1 MTASSR
7 IEIYGSAGEPAE
19 APLLTGSYD
28 GREYRLTIKAA
39 SGADGIGLDEDTAQ
53 RLARWLSWEAG
64 DEYRRQRED
73 QQWHPQRRPES

>member
-39 SGADGIGLDEDTAQ
+39 SGADGIG
-53 RLARWLSWEAG
+53 RWLSWEAG